1 MQLKSNFQLQM
12 KYVFITIF
20 FLLLGFFSN
29 TASADNE
36 KELKALD
43 ESLNKR
49 DFFEQKRIQRI
60 DVLKKELG
68 LSKNFSEQFEKSYSL
83 YNEYKSYCYDSAE
96 VYSKKCLAIAQK
108 TGREDDIVK
117 ARHAMAFCLVSAGFL
132 SEAAEV
138 MASVK
143 ETALNDSLRVDHYEI
158 YSQLWRSMADYVR
171 QDPYYT
177 KYISRSNAYLDSL
190 RAIVPEKSVRWWS
203 YTGSLQMRQHEYEDA
218 LISFRKVLELCG
230 DDLHQK
236 AMTAAEMGWAY
247 IYLND
252 EDKAISYFAQSALAD
267 NESATREITALY
279 HLSRLIYKRGDSE
292 RASRYVHQALEDI
305 NFYNTRLR
313 KVEINDILPIIEQQR
328 YDALRAQRNLFV
340 ALSILFVV
348 LIGVI
353 LYSLWFNRKK
363 NRKLMEAQET
373 IANNMKRLE
382 EKNLQLQEAD
392 KIKIAYIGQSL
403 YANAEFIEKV
413 EKLFLALDR
422 KIMARQY
429 DDLRYTVKQSTLNE
443 ERENMYAAFDDTFLN
458 LFPNFV
464 ERYNE
469 LFDEKDRKVPTRE
482 RSLTSEMRIFALI
495 RLGISDSERIARF
508 LDYSVHTVN
517 TYKTRIKNR
526 SIVENDQ
533 FDRLIME
540 I

>member
-12 KYVFITIF
+12 KHVFITII
-20 FLLLGFFSN
+20 FLLLGFFSS

-68 LSKNFSEQFEKSYSL
+68 LSKNISEQFEKSYSL

-132 SEAAEV
+132 SEAEEV

-279 HLSRLIYKRGDSE
+279 HLSRLIT
-292 RASRYVHQALEDI
+292 
-305 NFYNTRLR
+305 N
-313 KVEINDILPIIEQQR
+313 
-328 YDALRAQRNLFV
+328 
-340 ALSILFVV
+340 VV
-348 LIGVI
+348 IRSGPAV
-353 LYSLWFNRKK
+353 
-363 NRKLMEAQET
+363 M
-373 IANNMKRLE
+373 
-382 EKNLQLQEAD
+382 
-392 KIKIAYIGQSL
+392 YI
-403 YANAEFIEKV
+403 
-413 EKLFLALDR
+413 R
-422 KIMARQY
+422 
-429 DDLRYTVKQSTLNE
+429 
-443 ERENMYAAFDDTFLN
+443 
-458 LFPNFV
+458 
-464 ERYNE
+464 
-469 LFDEKDRKVPTRE
+469 
-482 RSLTSEMRIFALI
+482 
-495 RLGISDSERIARF
+495 
-508 LDYSVHTVN
+508 H
-517 TYKTRIKNR
+517 
-526 SIVENDQ
+526 
-533 FDRLIME
+533 
-540 I
+540 